1 MSTYATVC
9 IDYRGK
15 EIVELI
21 SSLVTLVRVDPR
33 ATVHIMVNRECREM
47 LQRAPIFYPDT
58 FTVVYDDRIDRY
70 LQLTDKEINEQGL
83 VVEYYSQMFDFLR
96 GILTKTEGG
105 VHYFGA
111 GCLFL
116 KPPASYDKTYDYVG
130 VNGTDGAFLGDFF
143 YVRSVLFVDEWQ
155 EHIMKQAESIYDGT
169 IEDTIVKKR
178 AEWVRVEKARR
189 EAEKAKDEAE
199 DKEAED
205 NDEVAEDKDK
215 EAEDKDKDAEDKD
228 KEAEDKDKEAEDKDK
243 DAEDKDKE
251 AEDKDKEDEDEPQV
265 PDDFDDQMR
274 SAYRLYATVDALK
287 RKFSYVRDV
296 VPEVFKTMILP
307 DEAYINPTLF
317 FRKDDKLEFEDLKT
331 EDDTIVY
338 KGEPVR
344 VMRKL
349 VGQSGAEHLNAP
361 IHKIVSLFANDH
373 PANQHLLTLASGQK
387 IMFHR
392 AYDEE
397 FTGYKPEP
405 YFQSELFEL
414 MEVKNQAFV
423 TSKYLLYPC
432 DSVGG
437 TLQVYSG
444 DDDSG
449 LLLPYLSGKVHT
461 FVHYEPSDATKAAYE
476 KFNPGGWSKHLKCP
490 ERPRLLHK
498 VLALEQTQKERS
510 VVLYEPPH
518 EGARVCIT
526 PKPVIGQ
533 DPSGGENEENR
544 ENEENEE
551 NRENRENGQKEEAAY
566 EEHVRSLLD
575 ARFTL
580 VHATHQI
587 AEAMACGSVPVL
599 APLAS
604 VDTEG
609 YRYPI
614 REGVHYLKSEG
625 DIERLGVGAETTMR
639 EAGLAYYEAHCSPD
653 GFFRALMVQ
662 YFGLV

>member
-47 LQRAPIFYPDT
+47 LQRAPIFYPET
-58 FTVVYDDRIDRY
+58 FTLVYDDRIDRY
-70 LQLTDKEINEQGL
+70 LQLTDKEINDQGL

-96 GILTKTEGG
+96 GILAKTEGG

-155 EHIMKQAESIYDGT
+155 EHIMKQVESIYDET
-169 IEDTIVKKR
+169 IEETIMKKR

-189 EAEKAKDEAE
+189 EAKKAEKAEE
-199 DKEAED
+199 DKE
-205 NDEVAEDKDK
+205 EDKEEEDKEEAEEEENKEEEDKK
-215 EAEDKDKDAEDKD
+215 EAEEEEDKEEED
-228 KEAEDKDKEAEDKDK
+228 KEQEA
-243 DAEDKDKE
+243 
-251 AEDKDKEDEDEPQV
+251 EPQV

-397 FTGYKPEP
+397 FSSYKPEP

-444 DDDSG
+444 DDDIG

-510 VVLYEPPH
+510 VVLYQPPH
-518 EGARVCIT
+518 EGARVCT
-526 PKPVIGQ
+526 RPKPVIGQ
-533 DPSGGENEENR
+533 DTPSEK
-544 ENEENEE
+544 NEENEE
-551 NRENRENGQKEEAAY
+551 NQENRENQENEEMQSEQKEEAAY

-580 VHATHQI
+580 VYATHQI

-614 REGVHYLKSEG
+614 HEGVHYLKSEG

-653 GFFRALMVQ
+653 GFFRALMDQ
-662 YFGLV
+662 YFGLVFNH